1 MQPNEATNAIEAIL
15 FVSGDAISVPELS
28 LALEMSEMETMHA
41 VELLQKEYESTN
53 RGITLKRYGDH
64 LKLETRPEYAP
75 YVERM
80 LQPVQRQSLSQAALE
95 TLAVIAYRQPA
106 TKGMVEQ
113 VRGVKCDY
121 SVQSLLHK
129 GLIQEVGRKEALGR
143 PILYATTDKFLEH
156 FGISDVRELPP
167 LPEPL
172 ADAKQSDSEEPPLI
186 P

>member
-1 MQPNEATNAIEAIL
+1 MEPIEASHAIEAIL
-15 FVSGDAISVPELS
+15 YVSGDAVTVPALS
-28 LALEMSEMETMHA
+28 LALGLTELETLNA
-41 VELLQKEYESTN
+41 VDLLQREYESQT

-64 LKLETRPEYAP
+64 LKLETRAEYAP

-121 SVQSLLHK
+121 SVQSLLNK
-129 GLIQEVGRKEALGR
+129 GLIKEVGRKEALGR
-143 PILYATTDKFLEH
+143 PILYGTTDKFLEH
-156 FGISDVRELPP
+156 FGISDIRELPP
-167 LPEPL
+167 LPDPREARPEEAEEPL
-172 ADAKQSDSEEPPLI
+172 VP
-186 P
+186 

>member
-1 MQPNEATNAIEAIL
+1 LQPNEAAHAIEAIL
-15 FVSGDAISVPELS
+15 FVSGDAVTVPDLAQ
-28 LALEMSEMETMHA
+28 ALEMSELETMQA
-41 VELLQKEYESTN
+41 VELLQKEYESRT
-53 RGITLKRYGDH
+53 RGLTVKRYGDH
-64 LKLETRPEYAP
+64 LRLETRAEYAP

-80 LQPVQRQSLSQAALE
+80 LQPVQRQSLSQAAME

-106 TKGMVEQ
+106 TKGMVEE

-121 SVQSLLHK
+121 SVQSLMRK
-129 GLIQEVGRKEALGR
+129 GLIKEVGRRDTLGR

-172 ADAKQSDSEEPPLI
+172 AEAPSADEDEDPLF